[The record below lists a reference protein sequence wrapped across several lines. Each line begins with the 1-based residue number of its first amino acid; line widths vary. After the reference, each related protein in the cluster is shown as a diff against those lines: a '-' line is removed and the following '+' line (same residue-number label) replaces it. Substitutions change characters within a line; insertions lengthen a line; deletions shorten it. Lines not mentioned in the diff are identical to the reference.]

1 MSSPRSSR
9 CTCCTPPFAPRPAP
23 GRRAFLGLAAGLAA
37 TTLPGG
43 ARAGD
48 GTAYEAMLL
57 SCIDPRLVTKVH
69 TAMAQQ
75 GLHNQYSQFAIAG
88 AAIGVMAPGFSG
100 WAPAFWDNLAASM
113 QLHRIKR
120 IVVLNHR
127 DCGAARIAYGNA
139 AVATPEAETA
149 LHRTVFA
156 AFAAKVAER
165 QPRLAVTGGLMALD
179 GTVEPFA

>member
-1 MSSPRSSR
+1 MPTT
-9 CTCCTPPFAPRPAP
+9 CTCCTPAL
-23 GRRAFLGLAAGLAA
+23 GRRRLFGLAAGLAA
-37 TTLPGG
+37 TTLPGT

-69 TAMAQQ
+69 AEMERQ
-75 GLHNQYSQFAIAG
+75 GLRHQYSQFAIAG
-88 AAIGVMAPGFSG
+88 AAIGVMAPGFAA

-156 AFAAKVAER
+156 DLAAKVAQR
-165 QPRLAVTGGLMALD
+165 QPRLTVAGGLMALD
-179 GTVEPFA
+179 GTLERFA